1 MVVRLLTRQIW
12 HYLGLKLW
20 LVQRPFLRYAPTPLP
35 MVATAA
41 DWLQQAKDM
50 VKRRVWPKS
59 WLQKAMDRG
68 HFTVIALKEAISL
81 RQKMGLRM
89 SFMEDPVLS
98 FGIKSLKKKPKAVLQ
113 GALVAETQR
122 LLQATEA
129 DRELRLRALLGPRG
143 GLPRLKSELVELAVL
158 FRLEVKEDDRI
169 EDLKS
174 KIEPMVKLLKTGH
187 TVDYGKLNK
196 IPGRQEAAAPAAA
209 EASASAA
216 PFGMERDQNGQ
227 WVLKGFPPLAPE
239 PYQGRDGQD
248 VMSISSMP
256 STPRGAESSPVV
268 VGDS

>member
-1 MVVRLLTRQIW
+1 
-12 HYLGLKLW
+12 
-20 LVQRPFLRYAPTPLP
+20 
-35 MVATAA
+35 
-41 DWLQQAKDM
+41 
-50 VKRRVWPKS
+50 
-59 WLQKAMDRG
+59 
-68 HFTVIALKEAISL
+68 
-81 RQKMGLRM
+81 
-89 SFMEDPVLS
+89 
-98 FGIKSLKKKPKAVLQ
+98 
-113 GALVAETQR
+113 
-122 LLQATEA
+122 
-129 DRELRLRALLGPRG
+129 
-143 GLPRLKSELVELAVL
+143 
-158 FRLEVKEDDRI
+158 
-169 EDLKS
+169 
-174 KIEPMVKLLKTGH
+174 MVKLLKTGH